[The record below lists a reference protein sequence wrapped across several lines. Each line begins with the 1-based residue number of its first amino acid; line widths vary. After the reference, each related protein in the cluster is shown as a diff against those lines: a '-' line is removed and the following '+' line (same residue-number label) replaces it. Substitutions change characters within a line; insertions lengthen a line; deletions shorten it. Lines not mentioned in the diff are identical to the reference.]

1 LIDLYRVLRH
11 PYTIYIHILMILSMC
26 ILKIMSGSN
35 VQNRKHNSDFCIVE
49 NTINNHVDVQ
59 PLLYFYQSQIE
70 EFFELAANPGQRY
83 R

>member
-1 LIDLYRVLRH
+1 
-11 PYTIYIHILMILSMC
+11 
-26 ILKIMSGSN
+26 MSGSN

-49 NTINNHVDVQ
+49 NHVDVQ